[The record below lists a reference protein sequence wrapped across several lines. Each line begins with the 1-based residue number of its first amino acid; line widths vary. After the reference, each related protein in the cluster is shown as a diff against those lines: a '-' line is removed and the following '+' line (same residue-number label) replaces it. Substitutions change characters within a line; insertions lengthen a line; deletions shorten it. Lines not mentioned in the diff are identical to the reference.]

1 MLEKAAGEETNELA
15 GGQPIDVLELIPEE
29 ESDKKSGGSLLAVF
43 LGRRVSD
50 VVDELVL
57 DSGGDW

>member
-1 MLEKAAGEETNELA
+1 VLEKAAGEETNELA
-15 GGQPIDVLELIPEE
+15 GGETIDVLELITKED
-29 ESDKKSGGSLLAVF
+29 SDKQSGGLLLAVF

-50 VVDELVL
+50 VVDELAL

>member
-1 MLEKAAGEETNELA
+1 VLEKAAGEETNEL
-15 GGQPIDVLELIPEE
+15 ITKE
-29 ESDKKSGGSLLAVF
+29 ESDKQSGGLLLAVF

-50 VVDELVL
+50 VVDELAL

>member
-1 MLEKAAGEETNELA
+1 MLEKAAGEETKELA
-15 GGQPIDVLELIPEE
+15 GAEPIDVLELIPEE
-29 ESDKKSGGSLLAVF
+29 ESDKQSGGSLLAVF

>member
-1 MLEKAAGEETNELA
+1 MLEKAAGEENNELA
-15 GGQPIDVLELIPEE
+15 GGETIDVLELMTEE
-29 ESDKKSGGSLLAVF
+29 ESDKQSGGLLLAVF

-50 VVDELVL
+50 VVDELAL